1 MYAQIAGIKVLGA
14 TFALPFPDFCIF
26 NHTTLVLSEAMWTQN
41 WTVFSFKMLGVWPLK
56 AMKL

>member
-26 NHTTLVLSEAMWTQN
+26 NHTTLVLSEAM
-41 WTVFSFKMLGVWPLK
+41 
-56 AMKL
+56 